1 VRRRCAVRARTL
13 ATTSCALGA
22 LALTG
27 CTAGPPTD
35 EKAIRLWT
43 DNYYI
48 VVTSEP
54 SPPRALEQVQYTV
67 VVRDKESRTPI
78 DGGEGR
84 IFATNE
90 DRKNTHN
97 GFEKADAP
105 GTYRTTMFFATSGPW
120 AMGIQ
125 FRRDS
130 TQRLQRTN
138 DWMQDV
144 LAATEPGTEAPTS
157 SPTTS
162 SARPGQ

>member
-1 VRRRCAVRARTL
+1 MSRRLVSAARP
-13 ATTSCALGA
+13 AIAALGMVA
-22 LALTG
+22 LAS

-43 DNYYI
+43 DDYYI

-54 SPPRALEQVQYTV
+54 SPPRALEQVKYTV
-67 VVRDKESRTPI
+67 VIRDKENRTPI

-97 GFEKADAP
+97 GFERADAP

-144 LAATEPGTEAPTS
+144 LGATEPGADVETPTS
-157 SPTTS
+157 T
-162 SARPGQ
+162 RPSQ